1 MRTGEYFGYCDFQ
14 PKLIGLLILTVGG
27 IIRET
32 RHGDLVEVF
41 SRGGIPHLLPL
52 DHRPYCG
59 SKTRAGGTL
68 FKEGSRSDLE
78 EKMLL
83 PAQRTLDVSVR
94 PVSLWLY
101 RWGFSLALP
110 GDQIAPLRR
119 LYLPTGVHSL
129 CCGSGSM
136 LLASQ
141 WGRGGSTLARQGCP
155 DRTMTYLYAC
165 YAIAFLSGRIIGPNF
180 LAEVGVLCFRGGGRG
195 CGG

>member
-1 MRTGEYFGYCDFQ
+1 
-14 PKLIGLLILTVGG
+14 
-27 IIRET
+27 
-32 RHGDLVEVF
+32 
-41 SRGGIPHLLPL
+41 
-52 DHRPYCG
+52 
-59 SKTRAGGTL
+59 
-68 FKEGSRSDLE
+68 
-78 EKMLL
+78 MLL

-101 RWGFSLALP
+101 RWGFSLDLS

-195 CGG
+195 CGGLVTRFRWPMKGHRRRVALCLQPVNVVAVYCFRHAIRKAIVTLIPRR